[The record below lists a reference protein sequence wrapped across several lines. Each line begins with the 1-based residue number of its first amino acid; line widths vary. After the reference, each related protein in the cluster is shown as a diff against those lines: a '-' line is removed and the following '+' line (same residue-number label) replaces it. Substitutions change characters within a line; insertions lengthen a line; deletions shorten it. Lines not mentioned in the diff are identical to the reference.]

1 MQNQRTWQRII
12 LLVFLAYEGLGG
24 LAGGSGLLVASP
36 DGRYM
41 EMPTGLM
48 RGAFRDFLIP
58 GVILFGL
65 GLLNVAAFV
74 AVLRRSRLR
83 LGLGQSG
90 RRRSGRSG
98 SWSRILVLRE
108 LHWLHVMWG
117 FPVILGAAVTVPLL
131 PFRPATLRDAW
142 LVCGVAS
149 SLLYVAMNVVLPM
162 QWPGYDPASQMVSEL
177 SAIGAPTRPVWV
189 VLSLL
194 YTVLV
199 VAFGRGVWM
208 AATDDRRL
216 RVAGLLIGVYGAL
229 GLIWP
234 FAPMHMREVLAA
246 GGGTFKDALHIG
258 LGAVTEVIYLLAL
271 GSRRPPWARR
281 FASTQSPASSSSSPL
296 PCRPSRQRRAS
307 ARTRPRRSSASGN
320 ASTSASFCSG

>member
-1 MQNQRTWQRII
+1 
-12 LLVFLAYEGLGG
+12 
-24 LAGGSGLLVASP
+24 
-36 DGRYM
+36 
-41 EMPTGLM
+41 
-48 RGAFRDFLIP
+48 
-58 GVILFGL
+58 
-65 GLLNVAAFV
+65 
-74 AVLRRSRLR
+74 
-83 LGLGQSG
+83 
-90 RRRSGRSG
+90 
-98 SWSRILVLRE
+98 
-108 LHWLHVMWG
+108 MWG

-271 GSRRPPWARR
+271 G
-281 FASTQSPASSSSSPL
+281 FAAAALGTAFRLYSI
-296 PCRPSRQRRAS
+296 
-307 ARTRPRRSSASGN
+307 
-320 ASTSASFCSG
+320 ASFVILFAFAVPTFQAAPRVGADQATPLVGVWQRINIGVFLLWMIVLAITLLARGHSKDRQLR